1 MIEHSAPHFEKV
13 GGIFKST
20 AGRMVKAPACPSTQQ
35 MLDGHGVAFA
45 HPTASHCDDDNA
57 GRGLQPRWK
66 RLDAPKRRYITKSR
80 PVSSV
85 IFQR

>member
-1 MIEHSAPHFEKV
+1 LIEHSAPHFEKV

-45 HPTASHCDDDNA
+45 HPTA
-57 GRGLQPRWK
+57 
-66 RLDAPKRRYITKSR
+66 ITLR
-80 PVSSV
+80 
-85 IFQR
+85 